1 MRLGQ
6 LIDSLATISQS
17 PPMGHGVIEVLE
29 LREIC
34 LSIQARGGRLLALW
48 GEHTAHKTQPFAL
61 QLAFVL
67 APQPGLLWFSVV
79 LAEPEYPSIHD
90 IFPCAS
96 RMQRATYD
104 LVGIGA
110 KNAADTRKWL
120 RHAAWPQNFFPLQ
133 DGFLPDF
140 PLETDQYPFIAVE
153 GDGVVEIPVG
163 PVHAGTIEPGHFHFS
178 VVGEKVLRLE
188 ERLGYKHKGIEK
200 RFAGLGVFEGA
211 RLAGRISGDSTVAYA
226 LSYAMAI
233 ENATKT
239 KVPGRAT
246 WLRALWLER
255 ERIMNH
261 LGDLGALGNDAG
273 FAFGLS
279 QFSRLKENML
289 RLNET
294 LCGHRYLM
302 DVIVPGGVVEDPG
315 HALHDVLKEMKAM
328 DEEVDLLKSIYD
340 DHAGLQDRFCG
351 TGYLHSRVAT
361 RLGITGLAARA
372 SGKTMDLRADFPCPP
387 YDQLNVQT
395 ASFADGDVAARVA
408 VRFAEIKES
417 LRLCTVIIQQM
428 PQGPV
433 ATAVKAQKG
442 MGAGIV
448 EGWRG
453 EVFFAI
459 TLDENGQLAR
469 VHPHDPSWQNW
480 PALEIAILDNIVPDF
495 PLINKSFNLSYS
507 GHDL

>member
-1 MRLGQ
+1 M
-6 LIDSLATISQS
+6 ISQS
-17 PPMGHGVIEVLE
+17 PPIGHGMIEVLE

-48 GEHTAHKTQPFAL
+48 GDHATDKRKPFAL

-67 APQPGLLWFSVV
+67 GPQPGLLWLTVV
-79 LAEPEYPSIHD
+79 LAEPEYPSLHD

-96 RMQRATYD
+96 RMQRAVYD
-104 LVGIGA
+104 MVGIGA

-120 RHAAWPQNFFPLQ
+120 RHAAWPQHFFPLQ
-133 DGFLPDF
+133 DGVLRDF
-140 PLETDQYPFIAVE
+140 PIETDQYPFILVE

-233 ENATKT
+233 ENATNT
-239 KVPGRAT
+239 KVPKRAM

-289 RLNET
+289 RLNEK
-294 LCGHRYLM
+294 LCGHRYVM

-315 HALHDVLKEMKAM
+315 QTLHDVLQEIKTL
-328 DEEVDLLKSIYD
+328 DEEVELLKTIYD

-351 TGYLHSRVAT
+351 TGCLPPRMAT
-361 RLGITGLAARA
+361 RLGVTGLVARA
-372 SGKTMDLRADFPCPP
+372 SGQIMDLRADFPCPP

-395 ASFADGDVAARVA
+395 ASFEGGDVAARVA

-417 LRLCTVIIQQM
+417 LRLCAAIVQQM
-428 PQGPV
+428 PKGPV
-433 ATAVKAQKG
+433 AAAVKAQKG

-469 VHPHDPSWQNW
+469 VHAHDPSWQNW